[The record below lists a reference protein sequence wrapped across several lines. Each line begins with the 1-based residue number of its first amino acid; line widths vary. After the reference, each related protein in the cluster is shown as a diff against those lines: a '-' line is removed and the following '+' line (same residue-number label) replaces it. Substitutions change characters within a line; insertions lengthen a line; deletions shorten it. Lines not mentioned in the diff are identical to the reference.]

1 MITAFAPETWL
12 LAVLMGFGAAL
23 YTSVGHA
30 GASAYLALMALFGL
44 PAQVMRPT
52 ALSLNIL
59 AGSVAA
65 FRYMRAG
72 LFSGRTLWPLLVGA
86 APMAFMGG
94 AIQLPGHFYRPLVG
108 IVLLA
113 AAARLLWPGAFKPLR
128 EAAPMPV
135 AMGILAGAGIGFLS
149 GLTGTGGG
157 IFLSP
162 LLLFMGWSDARTASG
177 IAAAFILVNSVAGLS
192 GNLASVQSLPAE
204 LPLFATFVLI
214 GTIVGTHLGIK
225 RFAADAIL
233 KALGVVLVVAGLKMF
248 GLF

>member
-1 MITAFAPETWL
+1 LIAAFSLETWL

-65 FRYMRAG
+65 YRYMRAG
-72 LFSGRTLWPLLVGA
+72 LFSGRTLWPLLLGA

-113 AAARLLWPGAFKPLR
+113 AAVRLLWPGAFKPWR
-128 EAAPMPV
+128 DATPMPI
-135 AMGILAGAGIGFLS
+135 ALGILAGASIGFLS

-177 IAAAFILVNSVAGLS
+177 IAAAFILVNSIAGLS

-204 LPLFATFVLI
+204 LPLFAAFVLI
-214 GTIVGTHLGIK
+214 GTFVGTHLGIK

-233 KALGVVLVVAGLKMF
+233 KALGVVLIVAGLKML